1 MVLFLSNCSS
11 CDPYYLVGDSY
22 KGKILLCPLEGGF
35 RTNISAGPLLAGAA
49 GAIAAGAAP
58 DAAFIYPLP
67 TLVVSESQFDEIMAC
82 ANSTR

>member
-1 MVLFLSNCSS
+1 LNCSS
-11 CDPYYLVGDSY
+11 CDPDDLVGDSY
-22 KGKILLCPLEGGF
+22 KGKILLCPVEDGF

-49 GAIAAGAAP
+49 GVIAAGIAP

-67 TLVVSESQFDEIMAC
+67 ALVVSESQFDEILAY

>member
-1 MVLFLSNCSS
+1 
-11 CDPYYLVGDSY
+11 
-22 KGKILLCPLEGGF
+22 
-35 RTNISAGPLLAGAA
+35 LAGAA

-67 TLVVSESQFDEIMAC
+67 MLVVSEFDEIMAY